1 MTTTT
6 NTVSR
11 FATLARRS
19 VAAIAVTIAIA
30 TSAGTA
36 SAEKI
41 VNVNSG
47 SWKGGAYTNNATG
60 RFSHCAANARYK
72 SGIALFF
79 SVTRTRQWSM
89 GFANSHWEL
98 SPGNKYPVRFQVD
111 GGPILKGVALAKT
124 QKMVQ
129 VHLPA
134 NNRLFRH
141 FKVGGTLKV
150 AAGSKVMRFNL
161 SGANRMLAKL
171 YRCAN
176 HFAQRDTI
184 GRDPFQPAAFTQD

>member
-6 NTVSR
+6 NT
-11 FATLARRS
+11 AYALTTIIRRS
-19 VAAIAVTIAIA
+19 VAALAVTFALA
-30 TSAGTA
+30 ASAGTA

-41 VNVNSG
+41 ANVNSG

-60 RFSHCAANARYK
+60 QFSHCAANARYK

-79 SVTRTRQWSM
+79 SVTRKRQWSM

-111 GGPILKGVALAKT
+111 SGPILKGVAMAKT

-161 SGANRMLAKL
+161 NGTNRMLSKL
-171 YRCAN
+171 YRCAV

-184 GRDPFQPAAFTQD
+184 GRDPFQPASFTQD